1 MPRAAAQRPTGTRA
15 EQTAARRQGLI
26 RAATE
31 LAAEGGYDAV
41 QMRDVAARAG
51 VALGTLYRHFASKD
65 ALLIAALADQAAVLR
80 ERLTQR
86 PPRGSSP
93 AERVSDVL
101 RRASRA
107 LERQPTLTAAM
118 VTAMSSPEGESAPLK
133 REVYETLTAIISGAI
148 DGTDGLDGVDLDE
161 IVRVLGHVWFS
172 AMVFWVGGM
181 APAGQ
186 MADDLT
192 RAARLLLR

>member
-1 MPRAAAQRPTGTRA
+1 MPRAATHRPTGTRA
-15 EQTAARRQGLI
+15 EQTAARRRGLI

-65 ALLIAALADQAAVLR
+65 ALLIAALADQATALR

-86 PPRGSSP
+86 PPSGSSP
-93 AERVSDVL
+93 AERVCDVL

-133 REVYETLTAIISGAI
+133 REVYGTLTAIISGAI